1 LPKEV
6 TVKTIIGI
14 DASPAMVQAMKKIV
28 LCIDPIFKQV
38 NDVLSQSNVN
48 ATVEIKMIAYR
59 DYDSS
64 WE

>member
-14 DASPAMVQAMKKIV
+14 DASMAMVQAMKKII

-38 NDVLSQSNVN
+38 NGVLNQSNVN